1 MKNKLNNAVS
11 IFLALIMVLSPVSV
25 FCENNAAADTTV
37 GDNEQGETVGLY
49 EMNVLNSLGIV
60 IFSEGMLN
68 QSVTNEEFAG
78 AAGLIGGVV
87 SDYYQDGAL
96 DLLINLGYLPS
107 SCAYPNRTINYSQA
121 VKGMVSVLGYD
132 KAAEKLGGYPKGYLM
147 EASQLKITK
156 NLRGIGSEDE
166 LTYGMLCVMMYNS
179 LSVHRMIGT
188 ISGSHMSMYKS
199 DENVASEIFKIYE
212 TRGRVTAN
220 SVTSLDGTWDYNPGR
235 IQIDGVEFL
244 NDNSAYDDFFGYNV
258 KYYYKNDDAD
268 IAELFYMELDEDK
281 NEIIE
286 TDKND
291 GTFIEN
297 KKRFYYTKNGR
308 QKSVSISD
316 GYCLV
321 YNKKVT
327 NKDFQSYQG
336 KINGYV
342 KMADTD
348 LDGKYDFIE
357 INSYD
362 TIYVSR
368 ISEYENR
375 IFDEYNPLKSASFDE
390 NMQDTKFII
399 RDTKGN
405 DIPFSS
411 IKKGNVVSVIASED
425 KTVAYAVVSTDF
437 VTAVVDSVSY
447 ENNGNTPRL
456 YAGDDEYYVCENL
469 AVNMENI
476 KLGEQYKLMLDF
488 AGYAAG
494 YEKVD
499 DVFETGLLIN
509 VYAEQKA
516 LKQVAQIKVFCDDGS
531 IKELDLAK
539 KVTVDGVLYKKNVDA
554 CKALYDENGE
564 NYKSKLI
571 RYIVRDDKVI
581 NIDTAF
587 YSESDESENSLQ
599 TVGRESSKLLSRD
612 AQCFAENYST
622 GFVYDAATTVFMT
635 YIIDDPKNTNEYRII
650 KNSDLANAVTYPNV
664 TAYSISAKKPDVKY
678 VVIAM
683 TKAFATQMQTD
694 KYMTIMFETV
704 KGSKDAN
711 GEDKYCICAWD
722 LCKNIKVEKLV
733 DDISLLD
740 GINKGD
746 ILNIRFTFGGEIGS
760 IFKAYDAKSNTVC
773 FDDVCGIDGKN
784 NETGPSYGT
793 TPRWLYGRAYSAGS
807 SYVYLLPESKSNMI
821 ENADFKD
828 CKVVAVKRRQP
839 GVYVY
844 DTTKSKKSDFITQ
857 VSIDSISD
865 YLNCNSA
872 ADRILVSSYPAEYSA
887 IVIFK

>member
-60 IFSEGMLN
+60 IFTEGMLN

-78 AAGLIGGVV
+78 ASGLIGGVV

-612 AQCFAENYST
+612 AQCFAENYSA

-773 FDDVCGIDGKN
+773 FDDVCAIDGKN